1 MRSARAYGRSRTS
14 TRSGPHAWG
23 CRSRS
28 DRRGPAKPLKPLDV
42 LDLADVTAV
51 MNDRAHKCRSC
62 QGGAADEG
70 ALVARR
76 EARVVDAIDRS
87 VGRGKRGV
95 LWGTLSRP
103 MEAARFER
111 TVRPESSEIFAIYGG
126 ARRVGR
132 LGLHY
137 RRFGGHGTLLLGGDL
152 TADELQQIIGQ
163 IDEEV
168 LQTHHPR
175 GEGFLV
181 PGVKTARV
189 R

>member
-62 QGGAADEG
+62 EGGVADEG
-70 ALVARR
+70 ALMARR
-76 EARVVDAIDRS
+76 EARVADAIDRRG
-87 VGRGKRGV
+87 GRGKRGV
-95 LWGTLSRP
+95 LWGTLSQP

-111 TVRPESSEIFAIYGG
+111 TGRPERRQNFAIYGV
-126 ARRVGR
+126 RR
-132 LGLHY
+132 
-137 RRFGGHGTLLLGGDL
+137 
-152 TADELQQIIGQ
+152 
-163 IDEEV
+163 
-168 LQTHHPR
+168 
-175 GEGFLV
+175 
-181 PGVKTARV
+181 
-189 R
+189 

>member
-62 QGGAADEG
+62 QGGVADEG
-70 ALVARR
+70 ALMARR
-76 EARVVDAIDRS
+76 EARVVDAIDPR

-103 MEAARFER
+103 RVAARFER
-111 TVRPESSEIFAIYGG
+111 TVRTAARQLFAIYGG
-126 ARRVGR
+126 ARRGGR
-132 LGLHY
+132 IDLHY
-137 RRFGGHGTLLLGGDL
+137 RRFDG
-152 TADELQQIIGQ
+152 
-163 IDEEV
+163 
-168 LQTHHPR
+168 P
-175 GEGFLV
+175 
-181 PGVKTARV
+181 
-189 R
+189 